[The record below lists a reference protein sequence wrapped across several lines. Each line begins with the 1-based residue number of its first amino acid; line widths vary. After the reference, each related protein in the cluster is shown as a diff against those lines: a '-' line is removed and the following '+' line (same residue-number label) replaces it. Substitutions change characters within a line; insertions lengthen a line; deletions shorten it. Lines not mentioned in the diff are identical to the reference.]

1 MSNVLLEAKACGMRC
16 IGLDVPENRE
26 LLEPGIDLI
35 STEPT
40 FLADVGS
47 FIDSTPPQRDTARL
61 VEEFSIDVLVKNYE
75 NIISGCSDLPPAST

>member
-1 MSNVLLEAKACGMRC
+1 MFQKTAN

-40 FLADVGS
+40 FLTDVGS
-47 FIDSTPPQRDTARL
+47 FIDSTPPQHNTSGL
-61 VEEFSIDVLVKNYE
+61 IEQFSIDVLVKNYE
-75 NIISGCSDLPPAST
+75 NIISDCSDLPTGSAQS